1 MIGTEDRYII
11 QKCLDGETEAFGFL
25 VDRYRESVYALAYSK
40 LRNSHDSEDITQEVF
55 IRAYQKLRTLKQW
68 DNMHAW
74 LYSITNNMCKD
85 WIKIQSKRPDRISIE
100 DQDPQK
106 IENLAANSQDDPMI
120 EALNEALES
129 LPEMYRQ
136 VITLY
141 YLGGKDNKEIANFL
155 GISPDSVRQ
164 RLTRARSLL
173 REEINAM
180 MGRAFETQRL
190 PAGFTFRIIEAVK
203 HVRINPVSTSNGVP
217 WGLSLAA
224 GLLCLALGLNSQFTN
239 MFQVADLNPTIAGES
254 SVAETGDFQIDIV
267 EISDD
272 PLLQNAFFMAP
283 QGEGGTW
290 ARKED
295 MPNALWGSSA
305 SAVNGKI
312 YVIGGGLDNNVPTNS
327 VVEYDP
333 ATGKWTKKAD
343 MPTARGLL
351 STAVMNG
358 KIYAIGGARFW
369 EAVPDVG
376 LSTIEEYDPV
386 ADKWT
391 EKADMPTAR
400 YVHTSSVVDGKIY
413 VIGGATV
420 FSFVSAVEEYDPAT
434 DTWTKK
440 ANMPTATML
449 HSASV
454 LNGKIYIMGGQI
466 PLPLPPSTIAN
477 SKVEEYDPV
486 TDTWTEK
493 ADMSTARCL
502 LASSVANGKIY
513 AIGGYKDV
521 WMGNPIS
528 LVEEYDPLTD
538 TWTRKPDMPT
548 SRYLIA
554 SSVVNGKIYTFG
566 GTDTWL
572 GWNAFGK
579 PLSTVEEYTP
589 EGWQSVS
596 PVSPQGKK
604 QNTWGGTKT
613 Y

>member
-1 MIGTEDRYII
+1 
-11 QKCLDGETEAFGFL
+11 
-25 VDRYRESVYALAYSK
+25 
-40 LRNSHDSEDITQEVF
+40 
-55 IRAYQKLRTLKQW
+55 
-68 DNMHAW
+68 
-74 LYSITNNMCKD
+74 
-85 WIKIQSKRPDRISIE
+85 
-100 DQDPQK
+100 
-106 IENLAANSQDDPMI
+106 
-120 EALNEALES
+120 
-129 LPEMYRQ
+129 
-136 VITLY
+136 
-141 YLGGKDNKEIANFL
+141 
-155 GISPDSVRQ
+155 
-164 RLTRARSLL
+164 
-173 REEINAM
+173 M

-224 GLLCLALGLNSQFTN
+224 GLLCLALGLNPQFTD

-267 EISDD
+267 KIPDD

-290 ARKED
+290 ARRED
-295 MPNALWGSSA
+295 MPDALWGSSA
-305 SAVNGKI
+305 SAVNDKI
-312 YVIGGGLDNNVPTNS
+312 YVIGGGLDNNVPTKS

-351 STAVMNG
+351 STAVVNG

-376 LSTIEEYDPV
+376 LSTVEEYDPV

-454 LNGKIYIMGGQI
+454 LNGRIYIMGGQI
-466 PLPLPPSTIAN
+466 LLPVPPSTIAN

-502 LASSVANGKIY
+502 LASGVANGKIY

-528 LVEEYDPLTD
+528 LVEEYDPVTD
-538 TWTRKPDMPT
+538 KWTRKPDMPT
-548 SRYLIA
+548 PRYLIA
-554 SSVVNGKIYTFG
+554 SSVVNGKIYIFG

-589 EGWQSVS
+589 ESWQS
-596 PVSPQGKK
+596 VSPQGKK
-604 QNTWGGTKT
+604 QNTWGKTKSF
-613 Y
+613 